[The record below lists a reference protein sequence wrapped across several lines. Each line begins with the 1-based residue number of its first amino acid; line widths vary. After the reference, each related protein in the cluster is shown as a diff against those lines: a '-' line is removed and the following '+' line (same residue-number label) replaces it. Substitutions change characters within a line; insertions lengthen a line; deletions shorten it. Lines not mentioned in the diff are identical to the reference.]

1 MTDIER
7 IVDIVS
13 STNISSVLSNP
24 LNERVFEDDNC
35 IYYISESDMGITLV
49 EEDIVLDYIY
59 LAMMKFNINKQLV
72 TLFCIPDLDV
82 SYYESENI
90 KIISYDG
97 IKYVSEVYNNTMRI
111 EDNLIKSCIMQPDLS
126 DTIYRY
132 IDASI
137 DEFKDIE
144 LFIKILKLYKLYI
157 DFESLLSNEDNDLID
172 IEGEYRIALI
182 RFIKDNNILDMK
194 EKVEL

>member
-1 MTDIER
+1 
-7 IVDIVS
+7 
-13 STNISSVLSNP
+13 
-24 LNERVFEDDNC
+24 
-35 IYYISESDMGITLV
+35 
-49 EEDIVLDYIY
+49 
-59 LAMMKFNINKQLV
+59 MMKFNINKQLV

-82 SYYESENI
+82 SYYESEDI
-90 KIISYDG
+90 KIISHDG
-97 IKYVSEVYNNTMRI
+97 IKYVSEVYNNTLYI

-157 DFESLLSNEDNDLID
+157 DFELLLSNEDNDLID
-172 IEGEYRIALI
+172 IKGEYRTALI
-182 RFIKDNNILDMK
+182 RFIKDNNILDIEEEMG
-194 EKVEL
+194 L

>member
-13 STNISSVLSNP
+13 STNISSALRNP
-24 LNERVFEDDNC
+24 LNGRVFEDDNC
-35 IYYISESDMGITLV
+35 VYYISESDMGITLV

-72 TLFCIPDLDV
+72 TLFCITDSDV
-82 SYYESENI
+82 SYYESVDI
-90 KIISYDG
+90 KIISHDG

-111 EDNLIKSCIMQPDLS
+111 EDNLIKTCIMQPDLS

-157 DFESLLSNEDNDLID
+157 DFESLLSNEDNDLIN

-182 RFIKDNNILDMK
+182 RFIKDNNILDVE